1 VSVVLAFS
9 FLFDGRT
16 FFLVHFFLACVDCLQ
31 VSCYH
36 CHSCD
41 RNLICW
47 LVYDI
52 DFPLPLLEAEVVTG
66 DGSSCSL
73 ACMLLLKAMNMW
85 FITNM
90 QTIQNSCFQSYSELL
105 RSLLESTNFQLLTS
119 CVNNHGYP
127 MEDA

>member
-1 VSVVLAFS
+1 MSVVPAFS
-9 FLFDGRT
+9 FLFDGRN
-16 FFLVHFFLACVDCLQ
+16 FFLVHFLLACVDCLQ
-31 VSCYH
+31 VSFYN

-47 LVYDI
+47 LVYGI

-73 ACMLLLKAMNMW
+73 AQLLLLKAMNMW

-90 QTIQNSCFQSYSELL
+90 QTIQNSRFQSYSELL

-119 CVNNHGYP
+119 CVNNPGYP
-127 MEDA
+127 MEDP